1 MRALISIFIAS
12 VALAAA
18 GCGATSSGLSDN
30 DRALIGSV
38 EASKQRLNTLSDRID
53 ANELEDEA
61 DLDAYLRDMRSAA
74 DEMDTLGGTLGRFT
88 SLDDFRDELTDYA
101 AQLGTTAGLARQVAT
116 AVEEGDEKQVERA
129 QTAYVKAA
137 TGLVTLQQAVAE
149 AVREAQ

>member
-18 GCGATSSGLSDN
+18 GCGPTSSGLSDN

-101 AQLGTTAGLARQVAT
+101 AQLGTTAGLARQVAS
-116 AVEEGDEKQVERA
+116 AGEEGDEKQVERA